1 MLDASPILQ
10 SIVVYVVDP
19 PPLSTPEAAPLFPWL
34 ADSGSRH
41 ENLEGLIGPHD
52 PDSVV
57 LLVDSVPGGPAWE
70 SLLEGIRDE
79 RVLVLVTHLA
89 PLSAAQRQQLIGMC
103 ALSGVQLVTPGNA
116 IGAPQP
122 VPRPPT

>member
-1 MLDASPILQ
+1 MLDASPILR

-19 PPLSTPEAAPLFPWL
+19 PPLSTPKTGPLFPFL
-34 ADSGSRH
+34 ADRSSMR

-57 LLVDSVPGGPAWE
+57 LLVDPHPGGPGWE
-70 SLLEGIRDE
+70 ALLEGIQEE
-79 RVLVLVTHLA
+79 RVEILVTHLA
-89 PLSAAQRQQLIGMC
+89 PLSSAQRQQLIGMC

-122 VPRPPT
+122 VPRTPG

>member
-1 MLDASPILQ
+1 MLDAAPILQ

-19 PPLSTPEAAPLFPWL
+19 PPLSFPENAPLFPWL
-34 ADSGSRH
+34 ADPGSMH
-41 ENLEGLIGPHD
+41 ENLDGLLGPHD

-57 LLVDSVPGGPAWE
+57 LLIDDTPGGPAWE
-70 SLLEGIRDE
+70 SLLEEIREE
-79 RVLVLVTHLA
+79 RVQVLVTHLA

-122 VPRPPT
+122 VPRSPA